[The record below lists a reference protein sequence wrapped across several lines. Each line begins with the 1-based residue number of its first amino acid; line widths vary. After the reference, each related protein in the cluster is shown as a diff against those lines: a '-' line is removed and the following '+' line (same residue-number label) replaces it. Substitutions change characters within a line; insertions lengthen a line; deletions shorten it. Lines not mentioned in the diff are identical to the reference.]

1 MKEFNIQKYDRRRPI
16 VIYGA
21 STYGTYV
28 WQALKKNGIEPECF
42 CDKKKAGERYH
53 DKPVY
58 TYEYIL
64 KLKNPVVLI
73 AVGAAFNE
81 VCEFLKS
88 KEIIDVYSIYEF
100 VFEDTCFEKQE
111 LIGLG
116 KDRDYYKKLYQF
128 GMEYKVDDG
137 KIRIHTLDWVITEK
151 CSLKCRDC
159 SNLMQYYK
167 KPENIYIEQLKDEMY
182 NLLKVV
188 DEIMD
193 LRIIGGEP
201 FMHTEM
207 FNIIREF
214 LLCEQIKNVSI
225 FTNATILPDNKMIA
239 LLKNK
244 KTQCI
249 VSDYGDLVK
258 NYSGFINIMECED
271 IRYRITYNEKWHD
284 LGALEKR
291 DVTLDEVKKTYS
303 MCECNDLIT
312 LLKGKI
318 YRCPYSAHG
327 RNLEAIPYNEEDVV
341 DLYGSTEYVKN
352 KLKFLMFEKKFDYAC
367 GYCSGRNFKLGSVEP
382 AIQIEQPLEYKK
394 YYE

>member
-1 MKEFNIQKYDRRRPI
+1 MEKKNIKKGLMLFVFFFKIGCFTFGGGWSILAQMEQEFVDRKHLVTKDELLELVAVGKSVPGIMITNISMLFGYHVGGLFGGVCAVLGMTCPAVLILSLVTCFYNAMKEFNIQKYDRRRPI

-128 GMEYKVDDG
+128 GMEYKVDDE

-225 FTNATILPDNKMIA
+225 SLSIKHF
-239 LLKNK
+239 
-244 KTQCI
+244 
-249 VSDYGDLVK
+249 
-258 NYSGFINIMECED
+258 
-271 IRYRITYNEKWHD
+271 
-284 LGALEKR
+284 
-291 DVTLDEVKKTYS
+291 
-303 MCECNDLIT
+303 
-312 LLKGKI
+312 
-318 YRCPYSAHG
+318 
-327 RNLEAIPYNEEDVV
+327 
-341 DLYGSTEYVKN
+341 
-352 KLKFLMFEKKFDYAC
+352 
-367 GYCSGRNFKLGSVEP
+367 
-382 AIQIEQPLEYKK
+382 
-394 YYE
+394 